1 MKYCTDK
8 KQIRCFTQF
17 SQKYQNLTCFESG
30 PNARSN
36 LNVFVV
42 DEFGFSLTTT
52 SFPLGTSTTEQDR
65 CDFSEEL
72 RGLHER
78 YIIIDIKYGIKR

>member
-1 MKYCTDK
+1 MEYQIDETLNQLLHKIQAKYLY
-8 KQIRCFTQF
+8 F
-17 SQKYQNLTCFESG
+17 TCFDMG

-72 RGLHER
+72 RGLHKQ
-78 YIIIDIKYGIKR
+78 YTIIYIKYDKSI

>member
-1 MKYCTDK
+1 MEYRTDK
-8 KQIRCFTQF
+8 KNNYFTSF
-17 SQKYQNLTCFESG
+17 SQIYLYLTCFESG
-30 PNARSN
+30 PNALSN

-78 YIIIDIKYGIKR
+78 YIIIDIKYSIKR